1 MSEGKFAYMANY
13 YVQVFEITSIDVHM
27 MSLNPRSTC
36 EGVWMA
42 TNDQTTETEIDRRDS
57 AL

>member
-1 MSEGKFAYMANY
+1 MANY